1 MNIFK
6 TDLFP
11 YINGVQLQL
20 AAKDVVLTIRGC
32 QLEKFYEPSKG
43 ATQRPILSFAETPK
57 RLILRPPTATAVA
70 KLYGA
75 ETNEWAGK
83 RVALFAEEVEAY
95 GKTHICVRVRPFVPK
110 SEEQQ
115 EKQDGTE

>member
-11 YINGVQLQL
+11 YVTGVQLQL
-20 AAKDVVLTIRGC
+20 AAKDVVLTIRSC
-32 QLEKFYEPSKG
+32 QLEKFYEPGKG
-43 ATQRPILSFAETPK
+43 TTQRPILAFTETNK

-70 KLYGA
+70 RLYGA

-110 SEEQQ
+110 VEEQ